1 MLYWDDVSDS
11 FDGWMNLLHQLGGDS
26 FINFEQDIWETA
38 RTYETVPHF
47 GNLRQHHLLERLQDT
62 IRNRWPFLRT
72 GFLINALDTHFYVND
87 EAVTA
92 VTWKAAVRR
101 VLQAADGRDM
111 GLTEIYGEMEPYAA
125 ARAENRNWQAK
136 VRQVLQ
142 DERFFLRVGKG
153 IYALKT
159 E

>member
-11 FDGWMNLLHQLGGDS
+11 FDGWMNLLRQLGGDS

-87 EAVTA
+87 EPVETMRDLDAVLGCHYREPNRLA
-92 VTWKAAVRR
+92 CKYSSSPIKQQIGFEPSVRC
-101 VLQAADGRDM
+101 
-111 GLTEIYGEMEPYAA
+111 
-125 ARAENRNWQAK
+125 RNELGFSFA
-136 VRQVLQ
+136 
-142 DERFFLRVGKG
+142 G
-153 IYALKT
+153 
-159 E
+159 

>member
-11 FDGWMNLLHQLGGDS
+11 FDGWMNMLRQLGGDS

-87 EAVTA
+87 ELVETMRDLDAVLGCHY
-92 VTWKAAVRR
+92 R
-101 VLQAADGRDM
+101 
-111 GLTEIYGEMEPYAA
+111 
-125 ARAENRNWQAK
+125 ENE
-136 VRQVLQ
+136 
-142 DERFFLRVGKG
+142 DD
-153 IYALKT
+153 LK
-159 E
+159 EE

>member
-11 FDGWMNLLHQLGGDS
+11 FDGWMNLLRQLGGDS

-87 EAVTA
+87 EPVETM
-92 VTWKAAVRR
+92 
-101 VLQAADGRDM
+101 RDLDAIL
-111 GLTEIYGEMEPYAA
+111 GCHY
-125 ARAENRNWQAK
+125 RENE
-136 VRQVLQ
+136 
-142 DERFFLRVGKG
+142 DD
-153 IYALKT
+153 LK
-159 E
+159 EE

>member
-1 MLYWDDVSDS
+1 MQGLSDKEEIMLYWDDVSDS

-87 EAVTA
+87 EPVETMRDLDAVLGCHY
-92 VTWKAAVRR
+92 R
-101 VLQAADGRDM
+101 
-111 GLTEIYGEMEPYAA
+111 
-125 ARAENRNWQAK
+125 ENE
-136 VRQVLQ
+136 
-142 DERFFLRVGKG
+142 DD
-153 IYALKT
+153 LK
-159 E
+159 EK

>member
-11 FDGWMNLLHQLGGDS
+11 FDGWMNLLRQLGGDS

-72 GFLINALDTHFYVND
+72 GFLINALDKNPLSDVLRCPEKNAGWPSENKSVWRTLSFH
-87 EAVTA
+87 
-92 VTWKAAVRR
+92 RR
-101 VLQAADGRDM
+101 RKNPLCGC
-111 GLTEIYGEMEPYAA
+111 
-125 ARAENRNWQAK
+125 
-136 VRQVLQ
+136 
-142 DERFFLRVGKG
+142 
-153 IYALKT
+153 
-159 E
+159 